1 METLG
6 VLDIIWRVAV
16 AGALAI
22 APGVIFWTVVFGLM
36 AARDRMN
43 KGQRRLP
50 DEARSTVSS

>member
-6 VLDIIWRVAV
+6 VLDIIWRVVV

-22 APGVIFWTVVFGLM
+22 APGVVFWTVVFGLM

-43 KGQRRLP
+43 KGQRRLSE
-50 DEARSTVSS
+50 EARSPVSS

>member
-1 METLG
+1 MESLG
-6 VLDIIWRVAV
+6 ALDIIWRVAV

-50 DEARSTVSS
+50 GEAKSTISS